1 MIDYTLPLDQ
11 LPDPL
16 PIEPLTRSFDV
27 SITPPGSK
35 SITCRA
41 YVLAALAEGTSRIIR
56 PLRADDTEALLTAL
70 CTLGAKA
77 EWVRATDRP
86 GDDSPDDVLI
96 TGVNGRFPHGGNLFM
111 GEGGAPTRF
120 MIACACLAAQS
131 VTIDAS
137 PRMRERPIAEGV
149 EMLQALGATIEYVE
163 EEGRLPVRV
172 TPSAEFK
179 GGTLKV
185 GKTASSQFISA
196 MMLIAPWLDNGL
208 TLELHDTTSASYVSL
223 TRSVLAEFG
232 GKASQNF
239 LAHFSNEKLRRVS
252 IRHDALQAC
261 SFGVEADASSALY
274 WVLAAMLN
282 PMSKYHVQRIPLL
295 SKQPDSDALDG
306 MEQMGGTVD
315 FCDASDYGTELD
327 EGLACGPKKIKK
339 DASFQ
344 ADCSAMPDGSIAYAV
359 GAAAC
364 SKPSLITGLH
374 TLRHKE
380 SDRLAALEA
389 ELTKIGCVV
398 ETGKDWI
405 KITPMQREHG
415 RDTRA
420 TGSGDTRD
428 TDAERRRDAHRSE
441 SGATIIE
448 TYNDHRMAM
457 AFAVLGLA
465 RPGISI
471 RNPACVSKS
480 YPTFWKDFAKLYKSQ
495 RA

>member
-1 MIDYTLPLDQ
+1 MMPAMVDYTLPLDQ

-16 PIEPLTRSFDV
+16 PIEPLTRPFDV

-41 YVLAALAEGTSRIIR
+41 YVLAALAQGTSKIIR
-56 PLRADDTEALLTAL
+56 PLRSDDTDTLLNAL
-70 CTLGAKA
+70 CKLGAKA
-77 EWVRATDRP
+77 QWDGE
-86 GDDSPDDVLI
+86 DVAI
-96 TGVNGRFPHGGNLFM
+96 TGVNGKFPHGGDLFM

-120 MIACACLAAQS
+120 MIACACLAAQP

-149 EMLQALGATIEYVE
+149 EMLRSLGATIEYVE

-172 TPSAEFK
+172 SPNPGMK
-179 GGTLKV
+179 GGTLTV

-196 MMLIAPWLDNGL
+196 VMLIAPWLKNGL
-208 TLELHDTTSASYVSL
+208 TLALNDTTSASYVAL
-223 TRSVLAEFG
+223 TRSTIKQFD
-232 GKASQNF
+232 GKAKQNF
-239 LAHFSNEKLRRVS
+239 LGHFSNRKLRHVE
-252 IRHDALQAC
+252 IAHEPIHAC
-261 SFGVEADASSALY
+261 LFGVEADASSALY
-274 WVLAAMLN
+274 WVLAAMLI
-282 PMSKYHVQRIPLL
+282 PKSKYHVQRIPLL
-295 SKQPDSDALDG
+295 SKQPDSGALDG
-306 MEQMGGTVD
+306 MEQMGGTVE

-344 ADCSAMPDGSIAYAV
+344 ADCCDMPDGSIAYAV

-364 SKPSLITGLH
+364 SQPSHITGLH

-389 ELTKIGCVV
+389 ELTKVGCVV
-398 ETGKDWI
+398 ETGEDWI
-405 KITPMQREHG
+405 KITPMP
-415 RDTRA
+415 RDTA
-420 TGSGDTRD
+420 GKLPTNPVV
-428 TDAERRRDAHRSE
+428 
-441 SGATIIE
+441 IE

-471 RNPACVSKS
+471 RNPACVAKS
-480 YPTFWKDFAKLYKSQ
+480 YPGFWKDFARLY
-495 RA
+495 A